1 MPASPSSLS
10 TFVDAVTDADVPAQ
24 HLSVGQSIKLLQA
37 LSAVPDPRRR
47 RGRRHSL
54 QSILLVAVCAVL
66 AGARTYAAIGDW
78 AAAARPA
85 LGVCGTPAHAATF
98 RRVIM
103 TADPVAVQAALT
115 GWALGCLSAVAAAEL
130 ESTACPRNAQRT
142 VLAVDGKTLRGAV
155 GPGGAQAKLVSVI
168 DHRRGLVLTQ
178 TEVVAGDEIA
188 AFVTALD
195 TLPHLRGWL
204 ITGDALHTQR
214 SHADYLL
221 GRGGHYLFTVKA
233 NQPRL
238 HAALAALPWTAAPKD
253 SDPGAPRRHGRHECR
268 TVTVIDLAG
277 TPTAGLFPGAA
288 RAIKLVRRRTNIAS
302 GKTTSE
308 TVYAVT
314 SLGHRYA
321 DAVLLATWLR
331 GHWQIENVLHWVRD
345 VTFGEDHS
353 QVRTGAGPQNMALL
367 PNTAITVARLAGHT
381 NIAAAQR
388 HYSWTPGA
396 ALAAVTAA

>member
-1 MPASPSSLS
+1 VPASPSSLA
-10 TFVDAVTDADVPAQ
+10 TFVNAVTNTEAPDDE
-24 HLSVGQSIKLLQA
+24 LSVAQSIKLLQA
-37 LSAVPDPRRR
+37 LSSIPDPRRR

-85 LGVCGTPAHAATF
+85 VGVCGTAAHAATF

-103 TADPVAVQAALT
+103 ATDPVAVQAGLT
-115 GWALGCLSAVAAAEL
+115 RWALSCLAAATAADSEL
-130 ESTACPRNAQRT
+130 AASPRNAARQ
-142 VLAVDGKTLRGAV
+142 VLAVDGKTLRGAR
-155 GPGGAQAKLVSVI
+155 GPDGAQAKLLAVI

-178 TEVVAGDEIA
+178 TEVADGNELA

-195 TLPHLRGWL
+195 TLPSLRGWL
-204 ITGDALHTQR
+204 ITADALHTQR
-214 SHADYLL
+214 SHATYLL
-221 GRGGHYLFTVKA
+221 ARGAHYLFTVKA
-233 NQPRL
+233 NQPTL
-238 HAALAALPWTAAPKD
+238 HRALAALPWTAAPKEQ
-253 SDPGAPRRHGRHECR
+253 DPGARRRDGRDKRR
-268 TVTVIDLAG
+268 TVPVIDLDG
-277 TPTAGLFPGAA
+277 TSAAGLFPGAA
-288 RAIKLVRRRTNIAS
+288 RALKVVRRRTDIAT
-302 GKTTSE
+302 GKTTTE
-308 TVYAVT
+308 IVYAVT

-367 PNTAITVARLAGHT
+367 RNTAITVSRLAGHT

-388 HYSWTPGA
+388 YYSWTPGA
-396 ALAAVTAA
+396 ALDAVAAA

>member
-1 MPASPSSLS
+1 MPASSFSLS
-10 TFVDAVTDADVPAQ
+10 SFVDAVTGTEAPDDG
-24 HLSVGQSIKLLQA
+24 LSVAQSIKLLQA
-37 LSAVPDPRRR
+37 LATVPDPRRR

-78 AAAARPA
+78 AAAARPTV
-85 LGVCGTPAHAATF
+85 GVCGTPAHAATF

-103 TADPVAVQAALT
+103 AADPVAVQAALT
-115 GWALGCLSAVAAAEL
+115 CWALSCLASATAADL
-130 ESTACPRNAQRT
+130 ESSASPRNASRQ

-155 GPGGAQAKLVSVI
+155 GPDGSQAKLVSVI

-178 TEVVAGDEIA
+178 TEVVEGNEIA
-188 AFVTALD
+188 AFVTALN
-195 TLPHLRGWL
+195 TLPCLRGWL
-204 ITGDALHTQR
+204 ITADALHTQR
-214 SHADYLL
+214 SHATYLL
-221 GRGGHYLFTVKA
+221 ARGGHYLFTVKA
-233 NQPRL
+233 NQPTL
-238 HAALAALPWTAAPKD
+238 HRALAALPWTAAPKE

-268 TVTVIDLAG
+268 TVTVIDLQG
-277 TPTAGLFPGAA
+277 TSAAALFPGAA
-288 RAIKLVRRRTNIAS
+288 RAIKVVRRRTDVS
-302 GKTTSE
+302 TGKTTTE

-321 DAVLLATWLR
+321 DAVLLAIWLR

-367 PNTAITVARLAGHT
+367 RNTAITVARLAGHT

>member
-10 TFVDAVTDADVPAQ
+10 RFVDAVTDGDVLQENLPVA
-24 HLSVGQSIKLLQA
+24 QSIKLLQA
-37 LSAVPDPRRR
+37 LSAIPDPRRR

-54 QSILLVAVCAVL
+54 QSLLLVAVCAVL
-66 AGARTYAAIGDW
+66 AGARSYAAIGDW

-85 LGVCGTPAHAATF
+85 VKLCGPPAHAATF
-98 RRVIM
+98 RRVILA
-103 TADPVAVQAALT
+103 ADPVAVQAALT
-115 GWALGCLSAVAAAEL
+115 TWALSCLAAATATDL
-130 ESTACPRNAQRT
+130 EAAASPRNAGRQ
-142 VLAVDGKTLRGAV
+142 VLAVDGKTLRGARRPD
-155 GPGGAQAKLVSVI
+155 GQHAKLLSVI

-178 TEVVAGDEIA
+178 TEVADGNEIA
-188 AFVTALD
+188 AFLTALD

-204 ITGDALHTQR
+204 VTADALHTQR
-214 SHADYLL
+214 SHATYLL
-221 GRGGHYLFTVKA
+221 ACGAHYLFTVKT
-233 NQPRL
+233 NQPTL
-238 HAALAALPWTAAPKD
+238 HRELAALPWTAAPKET
-253 SDPGAPRRHGRHECR
+253 DPGAPRRHGRDECR

-277 TPTAGLFPGAA
+277 TPAADLFPGAT
-288 RAIKLVRRRTNIAS
+288 RALKVVRRRTDITT
-302 GKTTSE
+302 GKTSTE

-367 PNTAITVARLAGHT
+367 RNTAITVSRLAGHT

-388 HYSWTPGA
+388 YYSWTPGA
-396 ALAAVTAA
+396 ALDAVTAA

>member
-1 MPASPSSLS
+1 MPAFSSSLS
-10 TFVDAVTDADVPAQ
+10 SLVAAVTETDAPDDG
-24 HLSVGQSIKLLQA
+24 LSVAQSIKLLQA
-37 LSAVPDPRRR
+37 LGAVPDPRRR

-54 QSILLVAVCAVL
+54 QSILLIAVCAVL

-78 AAAARPA
+78 SAAARPRV
-85 LGVCGTPAHAATF
+85 GVCGTPAHGATI

-103 TADPVAVQAALT
+103 AADPVAVQAALT
-115 GWALGCLSAVAAAEL
+115 AWALSCLAAVSAEDQQA
-130 ESTACPRNAQRT
+130 SSPRNAARQ
-142 VLAVDGKTLRGAV
+142 VLAVDGKALRGAR
-155 GPGGAQAKLVSVI
+155 GPDGSQAKLVSVI

-178 TEVVAGDEIA
+178 TEVVDGNEIA
-188 AFVTALD
+188 AFVTALE

-204 ITGDALHTQR
+204 ITADALHTQR

-221 GRGGHYLFTVKA
+221 ARGGHYLFTVKA
-233 NQPRL
+233 NQPTL
-238 HAALAALPWTAAPKD
+238 HRALAGLPWRAAPKD
-253 SDPGAPRRHGRHECR
+253 TDPGAPRRHGRDECR
-268 TVTVIDLAG
+268 TVSVIDLEG
-277 TPTAGLFPGAA
+277 TPAAALFPGAV
-288 RAIKLVRRRTNIAS
+288 RAMKVVRRRTDIIT
-302 GKTTSE
+302 GKTSTE

-353 QVRTGAGPQNMALL
+353 QVRTGSGPQNMALL
-367 PNTAITVARLAGHT
+367 RNTAITVSRLAGHT

>member
-1 MPASPSSLS
+1 MPASSSSLS
-10 TFVDAVTDADVPAQ
+10 SFVTAVTDPEAPDGE
-24 HLSVGQSIKLLQA
+24 LSVAQSIKLLQA
-37 LSAVPDPRRR
+37 LAAVPDPRQR

-66 AGARTYAAIGDW
+66 AGARSYAAIGDW

-85 LGVCGTPAHAATF
+85 VGVCGTPAHAATF
-98 RRVIM
+98 RRVIAV
-103 TADPVAVQAALT
+103 ADPVAVQAALT
-115 GWALGCLSAVAAAEL
+115 GWALSCLAAVRATDAESAA
-130 ESTACPRNAQRT
+130 SPRNAARQ
-142 VLAVDGKTLRGAV
+142 VLAVDGKSLRGARRPD
-155 GPGGAQAKLVSVI
+155 GQQAKLLSVI

-178 TEVVAGDEIA
+178 TEVVEGNEIA
-188 AFVTALD
+188 ALVTALD

-204 ITGDALHTQR
+204 ITADALHTQR
-214 SHADYLL
+214 SHASYLL
-221 GRGGHYLFTVKA
+221 ARGGHYLFTVKA
-233 NQPRL
+233 NQPTL
-238 HAALAALPWTAAPKD
+238 HRALVALPWTAAPKER
-253 SDPGAPRRHGRHECR
+253 DPGAPRRHGRDECR
-268 TVTVIDLAG
+268 TVTVIDLEG
-277 TPTAGLFPGAA
+277 TPAAVMFPGAA
-288 RAIKLVRRRTNIAS
+288 RAMKVVRRRTDLVT
-302 GKTTSE
+302 GKTSTE
-308 TVYAVT
+308 TVYAIT

-367 PNTAITVARLAGHT
+367 RNTAITVSRLAGHT

>member
-1 MPASPSSLS
+1 M
-10 TFVDAVTDADVPAQ
+10 FVDAVTDTEVPDRE
-24 HLSVGQSIKLLQA
+24 LSVSESIKLLQA
-37 LSAVPDPRRR
+37 LSAIPDPRRR

-85 LGVCGTPAHAATF
+85 VGVCGTPAHAATF

-103 TADPVAVQAALT
+103 SADPVAVQAALT
-115 GWALGCLSAVAAAEL
+115 RWALSCLAAATAADLEL
-130 ESTACPRNAQRT
+130 AASPRNAARQ
-142 VLAVDGKTLRGAV
+142 VLAVDGKTLRGAR
-155 GPGGAQAKLVSVI
+155 GPDGARAKLLSVI

-178 TEVVAGDEIA
+178 TEVVDGNEIA
-188 AFVTALD
+188 AFITGVD

-204 ITGDALHTQR
+204 ITADALHTQR
-214 SHADYLL
+214 SHATHLL
-221 GRGGHYLFTVKA
+221 ARGAHYLFTVKT
-233 NQPRL
+233 NQPTL
-238 HAALAALPWTAAPKD
+238 HRALAALPWTAAPQEQ
-253 SDPGAPRRHGRHECR
+253 DPGAPRRHGRDECR
-268 TVTVIDLAG
+268 TVTVIDLEG
-277 TPTAGLFPGAA
+277 TPAAALFPGAA
-288 RAIKLVRRRTNIAS
+288 RAMKVGRRRRDATT
-302 GKTTSE
+302 GKTTTE

-367 PNTAITVARLAGHT
+367 RNTAITVSRLAGHT

>member
-1 MPASPSSLS
+1 M
-10 TFVDAVTDADVPAQ
+10 FIDAVTDTEVPDGE
-24 HLSVGQSIKLLQA
+24 LSVSESIKLLQS

-85 LGVCGTPAHAATF
+85 VGVCGTPAHAATF

-103 TADPVAVQAALT
+103 SADPVAVQAALT
-115 GWALGCLSAVAAAEL
+115 RWALSCLAAATAADLEL
-130 ESTACPRNAQRT
+130 AASPRNAARQ
-142 VLAVDGKTLRGAV
+142 VLAVDGKTLRGAR
-155 GPGGAQAKLVSVI
+155 GPDGAQAKLLSVI

-178 TEVVAGDEIA
+178 TEVVDGNEIA
-188 AFVTALD
+188 AFVTGLD

-204 ITGDALHTQR
+204 ITADALHTQR
-214 SHADYLL
+214 SHATYLL
-221 GRGGHYLFTVKA
+221 ARGAHYLFTVKT
-233 NQPRL
+233 NQPNL
-238 HAALAALPWTAAPKD
+238 HRALAGLPWTAAPKET
-253 SDPGAPRRHGRHECR
+253 DPGAPRRHGRAECR
-268 TVTVIDLAG
+268 TVTVIDLEG
-277 TPTAGLFPGAA
+277 TPAADLFPGAA
-288 RAIKLVRRRTNIAS
+288 RAMKVVRRRIDITT
-302 GKTTSE
+302 GKTSTE

-367 PNTAITVARLAGHT
+367 RNTAITVSRLAGHT

>member
-1 MPASPSSLS
+1 VPASSSSLS
-10 TFVDAVTDADVPAQ
+10 RFVEAVTDTEAPDDD
-24 HLSVGQSIKLLQA
+24 LSVAQSIKLLQA
-37 LSAVPDPRRR
+37 LSAIPDPRRR

-78 AAAARPA
+78 AAAAKPRV
-85 LGVCGTPAHAATF
+85 GVCGTPAHAATF
-98 RRVIM
+98 RRVLM
-103 TADPVAVQAALT
+103 AADPVAVQAALT
-115 GWALGCLSAVAAAEL
+115 TWALSCLAAATAADL
-130 ESTACPRNAQRT
+130 QSAACPRNAGRQ
-142 VLAVDGKTLRGAV
+142 VLAVDGKTLRGAR
-155 GPGGAQAKLVSVI
+155 GPGGAQAKLLSVI

-178 TEVVAGDEIA
+178 TEVLGGNEIA
-188 AFVTALD
+188 ALVTALD

-204 ITGDALHTQR
+204 VTADALHTQR

-221 GRGGHYLFTVKA
+221 ARGAHYLFTVKT
-233 NQPRL
+233 NQPTL
-238 HAALAALPWTAAPKD
+238 HRALVALPWSAAPKEA
-253 SDPGAPRRHGRHECR
+253 DPGAPRRHGRDECR
-268 TVTVIDLAG
+268 TVTVIDLDG
-277 TPTAGLFPGAA
+277 TPAAALFPGAA
-288 RAIKLVRRRTNIAS
+288 RAMKVVRRRTDIAT
-302 GKTTSE
+302 GKTSTE

-353 QVRTGAGPQNMALL
+353 QIRTGAGPQNMALL
-367 PNTAITVARLAGHT
+367 RNTAITVSRLAGHT

-396 ALAAVTAA
+396 ALHAVTAA